1 MNISTLVNKFIN
13 DSTLASKVITYL
25 NNAITNGSLSEEK
38 LLENP
43 VLYISE
49 AVNASV
55 ISKIIVSTEQAN
67 NDSTLINNPN
77 VEIIANPI
85 GYQINLNNTTY
96 TYDGNRF
103 VKSTVNIKSSSYAT
117 KIDKGKIALETIR
130 NKDYSK
136 INGDG

>member
-13 DSTLASKVITYL
+13 DSALASKVITYL
-25 NNAITNGSLSEEK
+25 NNAITDGSLSEEK

-77 VEIIANPI
+77 VEIIADPI
-85 GYQINLNNTTY
+85 GYQININNTTY

-117 KIDKGKIALETIR
+117 KIDQGIIALDTIR

-136 INGDG
+136 INGGG

>member
-38 LLENP
+38 LSENP

>member
-13 DSTLASKVITYL
+13 DSALASKVITYL
-25 NNAITNGSLSEEK
+25 NNAITNGPLSEEK

-85 GYQINLNNTTY
+85 GYKINLNNTTY

-117 KIDKGKIALETIR
+117 KIDQGKIALETIR

-136 INGDG
+136 NNGGG